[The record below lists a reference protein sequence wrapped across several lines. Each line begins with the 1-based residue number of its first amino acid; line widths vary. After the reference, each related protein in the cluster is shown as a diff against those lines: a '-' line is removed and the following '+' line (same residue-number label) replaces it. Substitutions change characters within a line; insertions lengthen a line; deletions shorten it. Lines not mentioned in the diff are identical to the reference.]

1 LRALKLKH
9 IELCEVPNHK
19 GISDIDLAICD
30 SALVS
35 KEGNPRVTDGV
46 IKKGK
51 LFESLEVMKFFL
63 LDYVVQH
70 HKSFYVAN

>member
-1 LRALKLKH
+1 
-9 IELCEVPNHK
+9 
-19 GISDIDLAICD
+19 
-30 SALVS
+30 
-35 KEGNPRVTDGV
+35 V